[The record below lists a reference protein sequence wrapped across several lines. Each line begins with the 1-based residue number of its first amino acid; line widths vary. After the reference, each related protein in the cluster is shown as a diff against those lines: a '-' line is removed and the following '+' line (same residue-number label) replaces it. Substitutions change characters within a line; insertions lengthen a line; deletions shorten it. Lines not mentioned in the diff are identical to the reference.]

1 MTKRKR
7 SLLTGALAG
16 SFGIFISKLLGLFYV
31 VPLNSLAGE
40 ANMAF
45 YSITYTY
52 YDLLLKICG
61 AGVPFAI
68 AALTAKYLSREDYK
82 TVLLIKRLGV
92 SMLLAMSFIVTV
104 VFLMISGPLSAS
116 ILGDQASA
124 RDIEILNNLFY
135 ILALA
140 LIVVPFLSSIR
151 GYYQGL
157 KLMKEYGVSQV
168 LEQIVRVA
176 GIVFLGLFFVKL
188 IGLDSIWAI
197 YMAILAAAIGAL
209 FAIVYILISGRTID
223 KEILDLAKDSPREA
237 RPAKDIVKEIMAL
250 GIPYLVISFLG
261 TTSSLINSNFFLDY
275 ASDIMAYDEAMLAL
289 GILQVNCSKLAA
301 IPQVLTLG
309 FSAGLVPYLTEA
321 LERHDLKTL
330 RSYIAQILETVL
342 YLLIPIVAWFI
353 IYARPI
359 YYIMYGGDNLDLGQE
374 IFLISCITTFTDT
387 IAPIISSM
395 CITLRLRGLT
405 IVTLGIST
413 LIKFMTF
420 FVAIDLFGYNGMT
433 ISTAIASL
441 FAIVINLYVLKR
453 SYHVTY
459 GRVLRRALFM
469 AIAAAISCL
478 PILLD
483 ISGLLSF
490 DYESRL
496 VCIVILGICGII
508 SLVVYVAV
516 TFGLGLP
523 QVLWHKGPKDFLED
537 IKLRLKKSA

>member
-1 MTKRKR
+1 MTKKKR

-61 AGVPFAI
+61 AGIPFAI
-68 AALTAKYLSREDYK
+68 AALSAKYLSREDYK
-82 TVLLIKRLGV
+82 TVLLIKRLGI
-92 SMLLAMSFIVTV
+92 SLLLGLSFIVTV
-104 VFLMISGPLSAS
+104 VFLFVSGPLSSS
-116 ILGDQASA
+116 ILGDQAST

-140 LIVVPFLSSIR
+140 LILVPFLSSIR

-157 KLMKEYGVSQV
+157 KLMKEYAVSQV
-168 LEQIVRVA
+168 LEQIVRVS
-176 GIVFLGLFFVKL
+176 GIVLLGVLCVNI
-188 IGLDSIWAI
+188 IGLDSIWAV

-209 FAIVYILISGRTID
+209 FAVIYIVISGRTID
-223 KEILDLAKDSPREA
+223 KEIMVLAKDTQREA
-237 RPAKDIVKEIMAL
+237 RPAKDIIREIMAL

-261 TTSSLINSNFFLDY
+261 MTSSLINSNFFLDY
-275 ASDIMAYDEAMLAL
+275 ASDIMSYDEAKLAL
-289 GILQVNCSKLAA
+289 GILQVNASKLAA

-321 LERHDLKTL
+321 LERNDLKTL

-353 IYARPI
+353 VYARPI
-359 YYIMYGGDNLDLGQE
+359 YYIMYGGDNLDMGQE

-405 IVTLGIST
+405 ILTLAIST
-413 LIKFMTF
+413 IIKFSTF
-420 FVAIDLFGYNGMT
+420 FISIDIFGYNGMT
-433 ISTAIASL
+433 VSTAIASL
-441 FAIVINLYVLKR
+441 FAIVINLYVIKR
-453 SYHVTY
+453 SYHVNY
-459 GRVLRRALFM
+459 GRVLKRMALM
-469 AIAAAISCL
+469 VIAAAISCL

-483 ISGLLSF
+483 VSGILSF
-490 DYESRL
+490 NYDSRVL
-496 VCIVILGICGII
+496 CIVILGLCGII
-508 SLVVYVAV
+508 SLVIYIAM

-523 QVLWHKGPKDFLED
+523 QALWHKDLKDYLEE
-537 IKLRLKKSA
+537 IKMRLKKSA